1 MVVTP
6 LSLIGGKMTEGV
18 WVKMYPD
25 DVNMHVSGT
34 GVTDIVRI
42 TQTEYNDLD
51 PIDALTL
58 YVIVG

>member
-1 MVVTP
+1 M
-6 LSLIGGKMTEGV
+6 SEGV

-42 TQTEYNDLD
+42 TQAEYDALD
-51 PIDALTL
+51 PANALTL
-58 YVIVG
+58 YVIVGQL